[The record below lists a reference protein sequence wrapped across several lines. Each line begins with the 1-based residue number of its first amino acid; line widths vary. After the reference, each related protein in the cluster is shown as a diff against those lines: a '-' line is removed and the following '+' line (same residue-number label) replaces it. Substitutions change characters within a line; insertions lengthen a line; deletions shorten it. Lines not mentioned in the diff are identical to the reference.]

1 MNFILSYKIISAVV
15 IIKSKKV
22 PLWWFLFVAWVVN
35 GDISRWPICSISTG
49 LTSDKLYC
57 SMLVKGKGG
66 EPLIN
71 TTCYKTLLTEC
82 HCPDLL
88 QYSVTVF
95 NEKTIYLVFTEKL
108 KEKV

>member
-1 MNFILSYKIISAVV
+1 
-15 IIKSKKV
+15 
-22 PLWWFLFVAWVVN
+22 
-35 GDISRWPICSISTG
+35 
-49 LTSDKLYC
+49 
-57 SMLVKGKGG
+57 MLVKGKGG